1 MVVMPKIQQTVAKS
15 ENKADIHCSL
25 QGLQRVGIHT
35 KKWTLDGPETK
46 KSDTLMQCISWYI
59 NLN

>member
-15 ENKADIHCSL
+15 EIKADIHCSL

-35 KKWTLDGPETK
+35 KK
-46 KSDTLMQCISWYI
+46 
-59 NLN
+59 